1 MKRTEDNFFSLSR
14 QAIIST
20 VCLMVLCGLI
30 FPCLMT
36 GLANVLFPAQASGSL
51 IKYQGKTIGAEYV
64 GQEFTKDYFMW
75 SRPSAYHYNVYVEKA
90 DGSKV
95 YNDGSDFAGLSSGS
109 NNYAPTNPA
118 LVERVKNDMQKFLI
132 ANPHLSAADIPT
144 DLLTASGSGLDPHI
158 SPESATVQIPRIVA
172 ASGLSKAQVEKIVAE
187 NTDEKVLGVFGE
199 RVVNVLKVNAAIAE
213 KLQVK

>member
-1 MKRTEDNFFSLSR
+1 
-14 QAIIST
+14 
-20 VCLMVLCGLI
+20 
-30 FPCLMT
+30 
-36 GLANVLFPAQASGSL
+36 
-51 IKYQGKTIGAEYV
+51 
-64 GQEFTKDYFMW
+64 
-75 SRPSAYHYNVYVEKA
+75 
-90 DGSKV
+90 
-95 YNDGSDFAGLSSGS
+95 
-109 NNYAPTNPA
+109 
-118 LVERVKNDMQKFLI
+118 MQKFLI

-158 SPESATVQIPRIVA
+158 SPESAKVQIPRIAA